1 MKRLLEASFSAKWS
15 VDKWPKGGAEVTD
28 TLSSSSVFGR
38 EESILLMRN
47 GIGERRGLC
56 PRSFPSAA
64 IPSTKGAVSTR
75 RSTSEKTTTTTP
87 DFPIIFQPQDFLSLL
102 WAEDTLKASMSC
114 FGGGPLQEMTI
125 EHGVSP

>member
-75 RSTSEKTTTTTP
+75 RSTSEKTTYSNNPGFSDYFPYLKIFFLFSQRRTP
-87 DFPIIFQPQDFLSLL
+87 
-102 WAEDTLKASMSC
+102 
-114 FGGGPLQEMTI
+114 
-125 EHGVSP
+125 